1 LKEGGVRVRT
11 VARQQKGKFMNLRGK
26 IVSVLGAAVL
36 TVGLAAPAMAQSGG
50 QTRTADIDVRIGTA
64 EDGGTLTFS
73 FIQNIPFEDVPFSNN
88 DQTVNGGMTVSVQD
102 TRGLS
107 QGWQLSISGTDFT
120 SATSDDVI
128 PVGNF
133 SLDVGAVTVVSGRAE
148 PLPTATDFVMGTG
161 PTVMLNA
168 PANSGNGRY
177 SVPVTGTLV
186 IPGGT
191 DIGLYSSTLT
201 GTLTS
206 AP

>member
-1 LKEGGVRVRT
+1 
-11 VARQQKGKFMNLRGK
+11 MNLRGK

-36 TVGLAAPAMAQSGG
+36 SAGLAAPAIAQSTG
-50 QTRTADIDVRIGTA
+50 QTRTADIDVQIGTA
-64 EDGGTLTFS
+64 DDGGTLTFS

-107 QGWQLSISGTDFT
+107 QGWQLTISGTNFT
-120 SATSDDVI
+120 SATSDDII

-133 SLDVGAVTVVSGRAE
+133 VLDAGAVTVVSGRAN
-148 PLPTATDFVMGTG
+148 PLPTVNDFTMSTTPNVL
-161 PTVMLNA
+161 LNA
-168 PANSGNGRY
+168 ASGSGNGRY
-177 SVPVTGTLV
+177 SVPITGTLV

-201 GTLTS
+201 GNLTS